1 MYKIRIGSRESR
13 LAVIQSQL
21 VMDYITENCSGY
33 VPELVTMK
41 TTGDM
46 ILDRSLDKVG
56 GKGLFVKELDRCL
69 IEGKTDI
76 SVHSLKDMPMV
87 VPEEIPII
95 GYSKREDPRDA
106 LVLPDGTDTW
116 DMTKPVGCSGKR
128 RIVQLKKL
136 YPDIEIKLIRGN
148 VQTRLSKL
156 DRGEYG
162 AIILAVAGLNRLGLS
177 GRISRIFSTEEIIP
191 AAGQGILAVQGKKD
205 EDYSFL
211 DGFFDSDDSICARA
225 ERAFVQR
232 LDGGCSS
239 PIAAYGTID
248 NGRLVLHGLYCQED
262 SFDFVTGVDTG
273 STDKPEELGIAL
285 ADRLKAGV
293 R

>member
-1 MYKIRIGSRESR
+1 MHKIRIGSRESR

-21 VMDYITENCSGY
+21 VMEYITENCPGY
-33 VPELVTMK
+33 VPELVAMK

-106 LVLPDGTDTW
+106 LVLPAGTDTW

-136 YPDIEIKLIRGN
+136 YPDVEIKLIRGN

-156 DRGEYG
+156 DSGEYG
-162 AIILAVAGLNRLGLS
+162 AIILAAAGLNRLGLS
-177 GRISRIFSTEEIIP
+177 GRISRIFSTEEMIP

-205 EDYSFL
+205 ADYSFL
-211 DGFFDSDDSICARA
+211 NGFFDSDDSICARA

-239 PIAAYGTID
+239 PIAAYGTIN
-248 NGRLVLHGLYCQED
+248 NGILVLHGLYCQED

-273 STDKPEELGIAL
+273 SIDRPEELGIAL